1 MKRGR
6 GIYIPARA
14 CPTLQREE
22 GLPVP
27 EGSVKPS
34 KEPFSAQLS
43 SLLQRCS
50 PAPVEDSWLL
60 LSVQVGEQAGK
71 RERVMKWG
79 EGKRHL
85 PISITSRPPVAVSSG
100 EAPSTFLCVLKYPTP
115 GMLVTCL
122 SDSLLFQSPDPL
134 PLQASRKQ
142 AGSTGTGV

>member
-1 MKRGR
+1 M
-6 GIYIPARA
+6 
-14 CPTLQREE
+14 
-22 GLPVP
+22 P

-85 PISITSRPPVAVSSG
+85 PISITSPLLLLCPQGSPFSF
-100 EAPSTFLCVLKYPTP
+100 PLCVEIPNP
-115 GMLVTCL
+115 WDV
-122 SDSLLFQSPDPL
+122 SHL
-134 PLQASRKQ
+134 PL
-142 AGSTGTGV
+142 